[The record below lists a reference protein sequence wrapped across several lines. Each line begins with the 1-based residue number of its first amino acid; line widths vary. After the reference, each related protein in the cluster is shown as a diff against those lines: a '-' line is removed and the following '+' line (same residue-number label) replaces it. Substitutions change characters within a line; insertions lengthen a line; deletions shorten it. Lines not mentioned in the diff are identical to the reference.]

1 MPPQA
6 LTDSAAWPLDVP
18 AAPRAHGVQPGAGLT
33 AEAARPFAGVM
44 QEAIAQVSQTHKQ
57 ARAQLQSF
65 RSGQSD
71 LRWEEVAQS
80 LRQAQTSLQEMMQLR
95 QQLVNAYA
103 GLQLKA
109 GAGPVES

>member
-1 MPPQA
+1 
-6 LTDSAAWPLDVP
+6 
-18 AAPRAHGVQPGAGLT
+18 
-33 AEAARPFAGVM
+33 M

-95 QQLVNAYA
+95 QQLVSAYA
-103 GLQLKA
+103 GLQLKV
-109 GAGPVES
+109 GAGPMES